1 MNTNVDAL
9 RRAKESACKE
19 WERLDMEARAIQ
31 ATLKTAKRRARGAL
45 RAFESARLAYL
56 DARDEQERNG

>member
-1 MNTNVDAL
+1 
-9 RRAKESACKE
+9 
-19 WERLDMEARAIQ
+19 MEARAIQ